1 MDAEEKLA
9 FLEHRVEELTET
21 CERIKERNRRVEAD
35 KAWEVSLE
43 RKLAVAGITYVAAAL
58 VIYLIGSKKFLFD
71 ALIPAGAYL
80 LSVQTF
86 PFFKTHFVKSWLA
99 KQAD

>member
-1 MDAEEKLA
+1 MEAEEKLA

-58 VIYLIGSKKFLFD
+58 VIYLIARRNF
-71 ALIPAGAYL
+71 YL
-80 LSVQTF
+80 MR
-86 PFFKTHFVKSWLA
+86 
-99 KQAD
+99 